1 MKHSPA
7 SADSESAAELASRWI
22 ASVLGD
28 GSAFPPVPAVAP
40 ELIARCAEE
49 QGVAALLHR
58 QLHQTSANSQVP
70 KALRQALAEWH
81 GRAVALEMLRSME
94 TRRVLSALQQAGIE
108 LLVLKG
114 AALGQWA
121 YPASYLRAR
130 DDLDLLFR
138 DRSVARQ
145 AQVVL
150 AALGYAGEELPA
162 NGPQFELTMTRR
174 QTDRPDW
181 HIDVHW
187 RISQHPVFAERFD
200 FPELLAESLPLPEGG
215 RGLGRVD
222 ALLHAAVHRV
232 SNLLIGQGDRLIWL
246 YDLPCIAEQLQAE
259 DWAQVLCRAQDK
271 QLAGPLV
278 AAMQACQ
285 RLFGTVWPV
294 DALRAL
300 EQMAAGESFDVA
312 QAHSRG
318 YFEWQAMRTLP
329 RGARWRLVLRK
340 WIPDHRYMFERYQ
353 LQHGWQLPGA
363 YLGRWLIG
371 LRIAARFLVRRR

>member
-7 SADSESAAELASRWI
+7 SADPKSAAELASRWI

-28 GSAFPPVPAVAP
+28 GSAFPPMPALAP
-40 ELIARCAEE
+40 DVIARCAEE

-58 QLHQTSANSQVP
+58 QLHQHRAKTAVP
-70 KALRQALAEWH
+70 DALRLALAERH
-81 GRAVALEMLRSME
+81 AGAVALELLRSME
-94 TRRVLSALQQAGIE
+94 TRRVLSALQRAGIE
-108 LLVLKG
+108 VLVLKG

-130 DDLDLLFR
+130 EDLDLLFP
-138 DRSVARQ
+138 DRSVARL

-150 AALGYAGEELPA
+150 AGLGYEGDELPA
-162 NGPQFELTMTRR
+162 NGPQFELTMTLR
-174 QTDRPDW
+174 QTARPDW

-200 FPELLAESLPLPEGG
+200 FAELLAESLLLPDGG
-215 RGLGRVD
+215 RGLGRID
-222 ALLHAAVHRV
+222 AFLHVAVHRV

-246 YDLPCIAEQLQAE
+246 YDLPCIAAQLQAN
-259 DWAQVLCRAQDK
+259 DWTQVLHRAQDK
-271 QLAGPLV
+271 QLAGPLL
-278 AAMQACQ
+278 AAMRACQ
-285 RLFGTVWPV
+285 RLFGTLWPV
-294 DALRAL
+294 DQISAL
-300 EQMAAGESFDVA
+300 EQLAGGENFDVA

-340 WIPDHRYMFERYQ
+340 WIPDRRYMFERYQ

-363 YLGRWLIG
+363 YLGRWLTG
-371 LRIAARFLVRRR
+371 VRIATKFLVRRD